1 MTCAHVPDSCASAA
15 ALDLSFGM
23 AEVQGDTTYADD
35 DTTLSCA
42 LPGSEGRD
50 VVYVVSLATRSSFE
64 AIAVPKPGSA
74 LKPVLQLRRVCNNAD
89 NALSLACAYATTN
102 TSMTRLSID
111 SVDPGTY
118 FLWLDS
124 EGSEAG
130 AYTLTVKL
138 DPAAIG
144 ESCAT
149 PRTVL
154 VADNPVELTGD
165 TGPLT
170 DDAFGTC
177 GGQGAGD
184 AVFRLENVAA
194 RRVRFEV
201 SAVEGGWAPVVYL
214 RSGACD
220 DATRANQLGCAL
232 GTSGPAVLDIPRLEA
247 GRSFVVVDGAAHMS
261 AGAKAGK
268 FRLRVVPLE
277 AIGPPTNDGCSAAAA
292 LTLPLTGQVT
302 AQGDTSNALNDALGC
317 NGSGNDLVYSFD
329 LPQARQVVVRAVALS
344 GSSFRPS
351 LYLRRS
357 GKCDSEM
364 LADQV
369 GCAVGNVGGS
379 ATLSLPNLAAGTWYL
394 WVDGASAT
402 SGPFDLVV
410 ETAAP
415 VPSPANDTCVGMQ
428 SVSVASGPVTV
439 NGTTLGAGDDTSSC
453 QYPEGLFSPDVVYNV
468 SVPTRRSLGIEVKAL
483 AGSSLRPV
491 VTLRA
496 PGQCDST
503 SMGTELYCGW
513 NDSQFVDRVAFTL
526 PDVPA
531 GDYPVWVDGDVGSQG
546 PFTLRLTP
554 GPVISP
560 PANDDCSSIAMA
572 PALTLG
578 NAVIGDTR
586 GAAPTTQGMCA
597 MPAGSNGEAAP
608 DVVYKFVL
616 TQAKSVVVTV
626 TPDANDG
633 QLFRPVVYVR
643 GNFNASC
650 ADPQAVKGCSAATAY
665 GSAATVSLPNL
676 PAGTY
681 FVWVDGAGLSSGKFS
696 LKVQ

>member
-1 MTCAHVPDSCASAA
+1 M
-15 ALDLSFGM
+15 LDLSGGV
-23 AEVQGDTTYADD
+23 AQVDGDTGYADD

-42 LPGSEGRD
+42 LPGSAGRD
-50 VVYVVSLATRSSFE
+50 VVYVVSLTARSSFE
-64 AIAVPKPGSA
+64 AVAVPKAGSA

-89 NALSLACAYATTN
+89 NALSLECAYAATN
-102 TSMTRLSID
+102 TSTTRLAID
-111 SVDPGTY
+111 SVEPGTY

-124 EGSEAG
+124 EGGEAG

-170 DDAFGTC
+170 DDASGTC

-184 AVFRLENVAA
+184 AVFGIENVAA
-194 RRVRFEV
+194 RRVRFEL
-201 SAVEGGWAPVVYL
+201 SAVEGGWVPAIYL

-232 GTSGPAVLDIPRLEA
+232 GTSGAAVLDIPRLES
-247 GRSFVVVDGAAHMS
+247 GRAFIFIDGTAPMGGA
-261 AGAKAGK
+261 AKAGK
-268 FRLRVVPLE
+268 FRLRIVPLE
-277 AIGPPTNDGCSAAAA
+277 AIPPPTNDSCSAASA

-357 GKCDSEM
+357 GKCGSEM

-369 GCAVGNVGGS
+369 GCAVGNVGGA

-402 SGPFDLVV
+402 AGPFDLVV

-415 VPSPANDTCVGMQ
+415 VLPPANDTCLGMQ
-428 SVSVASGPVTV
+428 PVSVASGPVTV
-439 NGTTLGAGDDTSSC
+439 NGTTLGAGDETTSC
-453 QYPEGLFSPDVVYNV
+453 QYPQGLFSPDVVYNV
-468 SVPTRRSLGIEVKAL
+468 SVPSPRSLGVEVKAL

-503 SMGTELYCGW
+503 SMSTELYCGW
-513 NDSQFVDRVAFTL
+513 NDTQFVDRVAFTL
-526 PDVPA
+526 PEVPA

-554 GPVISP
+554 GPVISAP
-560 PANDDCSSIAMA
+560 FNDDCSSISTA

-578 NAVIGDTR
+578 NAVTGDTR
-586 GAAPTTQGMCA
+586 GAGHTTQGMCA
-597 MPAGSNGEAAP
+597 MPAGSNGETAP

-616 TQAKSVVVTV
+616 GQTKSVVVTV

-650 ADPQAVKGCSAATAY
+650 ADPSMVKGCTAATAY
-665 GSAATVSLPNL
+665 GGSATISLPNL
-676 PAGTY
+676 SAGTY